1 MDKTSIIEKI
11 NKEKLKLKIKQRN
24 TLPGKPLISLTL
36 INNIKILNLLTNFI
50 LAVWLIKKFIL
61 VAWPVERQGL
71 LFSIVNRADFGK
83 EYGIC
88 KGQLRKIT
96 TRNTF
101 KQPVNYS
108 VRILCI
114 GSLRDC
120 QEQFSI
126 YGESA
131 EFTVKFNNRLL

>member
-36 INNIKILNLLTNFI
+36 IRNINIFNLLTNFI

-71 LFSIVNRADFGK
+71 LFQLSIELTLENVRDLQRA
-83 EYGIC
+83 
-88 KGQLRKIT
+88 IT
-96 TRNTF
+96 QN
-101 KQPVNYS
+101 NYS
-108 VRILCI
+108 KYV
-114 GSLRDC
+114 
-120 QEQFSI
+120 
-126 YGESA
+126 
-131 EFTVKFNNRLL
+131 